1 MGMRSVIRSGVRQ
14 AFNAMGDIVV
24 PGDYI
29 HKTGEGVRD
38 VATGTT
44 VYPTTSYPIRQIA
57 VVGWTQKETDRDP
70 TLLTTE
76 KMLWPAEQC
85 PIVPTPDGTVVDD
98 DGRVFEIVKLVSAPT
113 DAVTILSVRRAAP

>member
-1 MGMRSVIRSGVRQ
+1 MGMRSVIRNGVRQ
-14 AFNAMGDIVV
+14 AFNALGDIVV
-24 PGDYI
+24 AGNYV

-38 VATGTT
+38 TVTGVT
-44 VYPTTSYPIRQIA
+44 VYPTTSYPIKQIA
-57 VVGWTQKETDRDP
+57 VVGWSQKETDRDP

-85 PIVPTPDGTVVDD
+85 PITPTPDGTVVDAD
-98 DGRVFEIVKLVSAPT
+98 ERVFEIVKLVSAPT